1 MIVKKYTI
9 NQPQIIT
16 IGPPIASPLP
26 KFTVNEAM
34 IETAVKQNEKL
45 WIYLNPLKS
54 SFLYPHYSI
63 SLSSRFNVIIS
74 VLLVS
79 LFSY

>member
-1 MIVKKYTI
+1 MIEKKYAI

-34 IETAVKQNEKL
+34 IETAVKQSEKL
-45 WIYLNPLKS
+45 
-54 SFLYPHYSI
+54 
-63 SLSSRFNVIIS
+63 
-74 VLLVS
+74 
-79 LFSY
+79 